1 MINSDAVGLLRLLQL
16 TDSALPVGAQAHS
29 FGLEAL
35 IADGL
40 VTVSSLESF
49 LLDYLAEAGALDAYG
64 CCAAYRLADVSDA
77 QFAPAWVALNDRL
90 SALRSPRESRSA
102 STALGR
108 RLLTLAAGWEISPRL
123 ATAQAVIKAVEAEL
137 HYTTAFGLLAG
148 LLGLGEQMAALGFLQ
163 QTMMGLLAASQ
174 KLLPIGQSQVA
185 GILWRIKPALAE
197 AAARGAA
204 MDWEAGSVVATTPML
219 DLAAMRH
226 ARQPMRLFIS

>member
-1 MINSDAVGLLRLLQL
+1 MIEHDAVGLLRLLQL

-35 IADGL
+35 IADGV
-40 VTVSSLESF
+40 VTLDLLEAF

-64 CCAAYRLADVSDA
+64 CCTAYRLADLPHA

-108 RLLTLAAGWEISPRL
+108 RLLTLAAGWEIGPRL
-123 ATAQAVIKAVEAEL
+123 TTAQTIAKAADAEI
-137 HYTTAFGLLAG
+137 HYATAFGLLAG
-148 LLGLGEQMAALGFLQ
+148 LLGLGERMAALGLLQ
-163 QTMMGLLAASQ
+163 QTIMGLLAASQ
-174 KLLPIGQSQVA
+174 KLLPIGQSHVA
-185 GILWRIKPALAE
+185 GILWRLKPALAE

-204 MDWEAGSVVATTPML
+204 MDWEAGTVVATTPLL

-226 ARQPMRLFIS
+226 ARQAMRLFIS